1 MKKSILGS
9 VLVAT
14 TLTSTLIGTANSVHA
29 DDNNMSRLQTSGTEI
44 QKDGQEYQLKGV
56 NAGNVFTTESWLGGY
71 ARTVEEKHDKGYQD
85 VFDKTQEKMGG
96 NADKAHE
103 VLEKYADNR
112 WDDKD
117 FENVKKM
124 GCNTIRLPINYINVT
139 NYDKKM
145 EINDDKEID
154 PRQLQIRQEGI
165 DAIKQFVQ
173 KAKDHGLYVILDMHG
188 APNGQNGDAHSTY
201 ERNTEDHKSH
211 GKFWDNEDAK
221 GKMKEIWDRL
231 SKEFKD
237 EDAVAGYDVLNEPMG
252 PDGVDGASDKTKAR
266 NNLQN
271 FYKDTLGIFKD
282 NNDNHIVFLES
293 TWEPDVMKD
302 FNNNNNN
309 IVYEYHNYPM
319 DDDVMSHQKIKN
331 NFDQKVDRIKKADD
345 EYNVPTY
352 MGEFNGHKAGNVPKH
367 ATMPNSKDFK
377 HMIKKLN
384 DNNMSW
390 SIWNY
395 DEEGKNNNDST
406 WGVLNFDGINT
417 NTDEDDFG
425 KKINPEVNNTV
436 FNAIKE
442 ANK

>member
-124 GCNTIRLPINYINVT
+124 GGNTIRLPINYINIT

-145 EINDDKEID
+145 EKNDDKEID

-165 DAIKQFVQ
+165 DTIKRFVQ

-201 ERNTEDHKSH
+201 ERGSDSH

-237 EDAVAGYDVLNEPMG
+237 EDAVAGYDILNEPMG
-252 PDGVDGASDKTKAR
+252 PAGVNKAPDKNKAR
-266 NNLQN
+266 NDLQN
-271 FYKDTLGIFKD
+271 FYKDTLEIFKN
-282 NNDNHIVFLES
+282 NNDNHIAFLES

-302 FNNNNNN
+302 FDNNSNN

-319 DDDVMSHQKIKN
+319 DEDVETHDKIKD
-331 NFDQKVDRIKKADD
+331 NFDQKVDHIKNADD

-352 MGEFNGHKAGNVPKH
+352 MGEFNGHKPGEAPDGAV
-367 ATMPNSKDFK
+367 MPNSKDFK

-417 NTDEDDFG
+417 NTDDEDDFG

>member
-71 ARTVEEKHDKGYQD
+71 ARTVEDKDDKGYQD

-124 GCNTIRLPINYINVT
+124 GGNTIRLPINYINIT

-154 PRQLQIRQEGI
+154 PTQLQIRQEGI
-165 DAIKQFVQ
+165 DTIKRFVQ

-201 ERNTEDHKSH
+201 KRGEKSH

-237 EDAVAGYDVLNEPMG
+237 EDAVAGYDILNEPMG
-252 PDGVDGASDKTKAR
+252 PDGVDGINGASDKNKAR
-266 NNLQN
+266 NDLQN
-271 FYKDTLGIFKD
+271 FYKDTLGIFKN
-282 NNDNHIVFLES
+282 NNDNHIAFLES
-293 TWEPDVMKD
+293 TWEPDVMKGFD
-302 FNNNNNN
+302 NSNN

-319 DDDVMSHQKIKN
+319 KKDVMSHDEIKN
-331 NFDQKVDRIKKADD
+331 NFDQKVDRIKNEDD
-345 EYNVPTY
+345 KYNVPTY
-352 MGEFNGHKAGNVPKH
+352 MGEFNGHKPGKVPDG
-367 ATMPNSKDFK
+367 AVMPNSKDFK

-417 NTDEDDFG
+417 NTDDDFG

>member
-1 MKKSILGS
+1 MKKSIISSILIT
-9 VLVAT
+9 VT
-14 TLTSTLIGTANSVHA
+14 MSTLGVHTNLAHA

-124 GCNTIRLPINYINVT
+124 GGNTIRLPINYINIT

-165 DAIKQFVQ
+165 DTIKRFVQ

-201 ERNTEDHKSH
+201 ERGSH

-237 EDAVAGYDVLNEPMG
+237 EDAVAGYDILNEPMG
-252 PDGVDGASDKTKAR
+252 PDGVDGINKASDKNKAR
-266 NNLQN
+266 NDLQN
-271 FYKDTLGIFKD
+271 FYKDTLEIFKN
-282 NNDNHIVFLES
+282 NNDNHIAFLES

-302 FNNNNNN
+302 FDNSNNN

-319 DDDVMSHQKIKN
+319 DKDVKTHDKIKD
-331 NFDQKVDRIKKADD
+331 NFDQKVDRIKNADD

-352 MGEFNGHKAGNVPKH
+352 MGEFNGHKAGEVPDG
-367 ATMPNSKDFK
+367 AVMPNSKDFK

-417 NTDEDDFG
+417 NTDDEDDFG